1 MAKYAIMNMQR
12 YPIGESIMATARAP
26 NKKAASGLAAI
37 PSIGTNGLGA
47 ADQDLDFFLML
58 DPVAQ
63 SQEIR
68 NGMEPDI
75 IGRVATEMLKTSVQS
90 LLASLRIPSS
100 TVTRK
105 LAARDRLSSGESD
118 RVSRVI
124 LVHAHAADVFE
135 SRDVAAQWMQKP
147 HAELGGESPVAM
159 LDTQAGYDAVQ
170 RILQR
175 IEFGVGV

>member
-1 MAKYAIMNMQR
+1 MPTTR
-12 YPIGESIMATARAP
+12 TPS
-26 NKKAASGLAAI
+26 KKPGPAGALVAAI
-37 PSIGTNGLGA
+37 PHIGTNGLGA
-47 ADQDLDFFLML
+47 SPGDLALFMRL
-58 DPVAQ
+58 DPIAQ
-63 SQEIR
+63 SREIR
-68 NGMEPDI
+68 NGLEPSV
-75 IGRVATEMLKTSVQS
+75 IGRVAAEVLKTSVQS

-105 LAARDRLSSGESD
+105 LAAGDRLSSGESD

-135 SRDVAAQWMQKP
+135 SRDIAAQWMQAS
-147 HAELGGESPVAM
+147 HAELNGEPPIAM
-159 LDTQAGYDAVQ
+159 LDTQIGYDAVQ